1 MSNDDSKPQRQ
12 EILAALKPALKETD
26 LIVSALAGT
35 TADTYQVIDR
45 PGNLYLVGMGMV
57 SQVALGLATAL
68 PNCRVFALDTDGSM
82 LLAPSI
88 LPVIG
93 TRQPKN
99 LYIVVFDNEQLFGS
113 RGGPKSQTATG
124 TNIAGIAKAS
134 GMDGVVASPLEIGLI
149 REACGPDFLIV
160 TPGVRPSFASVD
172 DQKRIMTPSEAVSSG
187 ADFLVIGRPIAKAAD
202 PVQAADRIAS
212 EIAEGAA

>member
-134 GMDGVVASPLEIGLI
+134 GMESVRTLRDKTSLRAEVEAFLASEGPSSSSPKSKPLAAA
-149 REACGPDFLIV
+149 R
-160 TPGVRPSFASVD
+160 
-172 DQKRIMTPSEAVSSG
+172 DQKWMDKRTNTNSSG
-187 ADFLVIGRPIAKAAD
+187 MSS
-202 PVQAADRIAS
+202 AS
-212 EIAEGAA
+212 RRLKFSAHPKHKSDAL

>member
-1 MSNDDSKPQRQ
+1 MATDSTKPLRQ
-12 EILAALKPALKETD
+12 EVLTELKPALKDTD
-26 LIVSALAGT
+26 LIVIALAGT
-35 TADTYQVIDR
+35 TADSYQVIDR

-99 LYIVVFDNEQLFGS
+99 LYTIVFDNEQLFGS
-113 RGGPKSQTATG
+113 RGGPSSQTATG

-134 GMDGVVASPLEIGLI
+134 GIESVRTLRDRTLLRSEVEAFLASEGPSMLVAKIQALGRGAGPKMDGQENKYK
-149 REACGPDFLIV
+149 F
-160 TPGVRPSFASVD
+160 VRHV
-172 DQKRIMTPSEAVSSG
+172 E
-187 ADFLVIGRPIAKAAD
+187 
-202 PVQAADRIAS
+202 RIAQI
-212 EIAEGAA
+212 EILGAPRP

>member
-1 MSNDDSKPQRQ
+1 MSSESLKPQRQ
-12 EILAALKPALKETD
+12 EILRELKSALKETD
-26 LIVSALAGT
+26 LVVAALAGT

-57 SQVALGLATAL
+57 SQVAFGLATAL

-93 TRQPKN
+93 SYKPKN
-99 LYIVVFDNEQLFGS
+99 LYIIVFDNEQLFGS

-124 TNIAGIAKAS
+124 TDIAAMAKAS
-134 GMDGVVASPLEIGLI
+134 GVENVRTLRNQDSLGGEVARFLSVQGPSVLVAKIQALGRGAGPKMDGQENKYKLI
-149 REACGPDFLIV
+149 RHIE
-160 TPGVRPSFASVD
+160 
-172 DQKRIMTPSEAVSSG
+172 
-187 ADFLVIGRPIAKAAD
+187 
-202 PVQAADRIAS
+202 RIANI
-212 EIAEGAA
+212 EILGAPKA

>member
-68 PNCRVFALDTDGSM
+68 PKCRVFALDTDGSM

-113 RGGPKSQTATG
+113 RGGP
-124 TNIAGIAKAS
+124 
-134 GMDGVVASPLEIGLI
+134 
-149 REACGPDFLIV
+149 R
-160 TPGVRPSFASVD
+160 VRPRPERTLPGSPKHPGWRACAPCATKLCCARKSKHSWPARD
-172 DQKRIMTPSEAVSSG
+172 RRCSSRKSKPWPRRG
-187 ADFLVIGRPIAKAAD
+187 TKNGWTREQIQIRPACRAHRAD
-202 PVQAADRIAS
+202 
-212 EIAEGAA
+212 

>member
-1 MSNDDSKPQRQ
+1 MTTDSTKSLRQ
-12 EILAALKPALKETD
+12 EVLAELKPALKDTD
-26 LIVSALAGT
+26 LVVIALAGT
-35 TADTYQVIDR
+35 TADSYQVIDR

-68 PNCRVFALDTDGSM
+68 PNCRIFALDTDGSM

-93 TRQPKN
+93 ARQPKN

-124 TNIAGIAKAS
+124 TSIAGIAKAS
-134 GMDGVVASPLEIGLI
+134 GMESVRTLRDKSLLRSEVEAFLASEGPSMLVAKIQ
-149 REACGPDFLIV
+149 A
-160 TPGVRPSFASVD
+160 
-172 DQKRIMTPSEAVSSG
+172 
-187 ADFLVIGRPIAKAAD
+187 IGRGAGPNMDGQENKYKF
-202 PVQAADRIAS
+202 VRHVERIAGI
-212 EIAEGAA
+212 EILGAPKP